1 MNEQDARD
9 PVTGFVDKQARVRV
23 METLDDMRDI
33 RGYQACHHSD
43 VPEYFPVSDEGFE
56 RQYAFKMSKGGR
68 MAIDLVV
75 EEPSYLRIVFEERN
89 KLNLAEVIVKEKE
102 HESKPLAKST
112 SDK

>member
-1 MNEQDARD
+1 
-9 PVTGFVDKQARVRV
+9 
-23 METLDDMRDI
+23 
-33 RGYQACHHSD
+33 
-43 VPEYFPVSDEGFE
+43 
-56 RQYAFKMSKGGR
+56 

-75 EEPSYLRIVFEERN
+75 EEPSFLRIVFEERN